1 MHLSLSLPRETGSVP
16 VARKVLGATLT
27 TVGITDECRADIL
40 LALAE
45 ACANAVRHAQ
55 PADSYEV
62 AVDLDDAMCQIEV
75 IDAGNGFDP
84 TVRRPAGSALDET
97 GRGLRIIEALSDHFD
112 LLRNEPSGT
121 MLRFSKRL
129 DRSPTRTVR

>member
-62 AVDLDDAMCQIEV
+62 AIDLDDAVCQIAV
-75 IDAGNGFDP
+75 IDEGSGFDP
-84 TVRRPAGSALDET
+84 ATQRPVGSVLDET
-97 GRGLRIIEALSDHFD
+97 GRGLRIIEALSDQFD

-129 DRSPTRTVR
+129 DRSPGRTVR

>member
-16 VARKVLGATLT
+16 VARKVLGATLN
-27 TVGITDECRADIL
+27 TVGITEECRADIL

-62 AVDLDDAMCQIEV
+62 AVDLDDAMCQIAV
-75 IDAGNGFDP
+75 IDEGNGFDP
-84 TVRRPAGSALDET
+84 ATQRPLGSALDET
-97 GRGLRIIEALSDHFD
+97 GRGLRIIEALSDQFD
-112 LLRNEPSGT
+112 LLRNEPKGT
-121 MLRFSKRL
+121 TLRFAKRL
-129 DRSPTRTVR
+129 ERSPSRTSR